1 LRYADRAHTPLLLVH
16 SELDQNCPLE
26 QSEQMYTALK
36 FLGRQV
42 ELAVLEGEGH
52 LVNLVGRPSRRLA
65 RAAIIDEYLDR
76 HLVGPPAVR
85 PPSS

>member
-1 LRYADRAHTPLLLVH
+1 MYA
-16 SELDQNCPLE
+16 
-26 QSEQMYTALK
+26 ALK

-76 HLVGPPAVR
+76 YLAGPPAVGLT
-85 PPSS
+85 SS